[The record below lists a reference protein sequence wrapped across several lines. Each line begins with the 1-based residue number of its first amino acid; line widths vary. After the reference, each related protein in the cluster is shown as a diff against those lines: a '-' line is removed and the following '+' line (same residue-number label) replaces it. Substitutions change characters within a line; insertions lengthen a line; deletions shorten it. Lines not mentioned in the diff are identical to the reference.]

1 LSLGRRRSET
11 PWIGCGAANPTHGRI
26 LRNNSTFIVLFYY
39 NVSVAENGTNPISEA
54 VMLAEQTLAAGG
66 VLSWIGV
73 GLLTGWLAEVF
84 MKGGGY
90 GALADLLMGLA
101 GGLLGGFLY
110 FVSVSGDAGVA
121 SMVTAFLGACILII
135 ALRGVASRLAAS

>member
-1 LSLGRRRSET
+1 
-11 PWIGCGAANPTHGRI
+11 
-26 LRNNSTFIVLFYY
+26 
-39 NVSVAENGTNPISEA
+39 
-54 VMLAEQTLAAGG
+54 MLAEQTLAAGG

-73 GLLTGWLAEVF
+73 GLITGWLAEVF

-90 GALADLLMGLA
+90 GAVADLIMGLA

-110 FVSVSGDAGVA
+110 SACVSGDAGVA
-121 SMVTAFLGACILII
+121 SMVMAFFGACLLIV